1 MKSMKYDV
9 CCAKNGKNRKN
20 RFTITLCYNFLPMPT
35 NKTLNTTLNT
45 SANKEF
51 APLPVRFY
59 ERPADSVAADL
70 LGRLL
75 VRETP
80 QGSMAAKIVEV
91 EAYFGEGDPASHAC
105 RGMTP
110 RNAIMFG
117 RAGKAYVYLNYGV
130 HYLLNVVTG
139 EEGRAGAVLL
149 RAVEPV
155 SGIELMMHNR
165 PVKKVTDLTNGPGK
179 LTKALSVEINDNGVD
194 MTNLR
199 AGLFITDGMPQ
210 GISIHRSSRIGIL
223 AGTDMLLRFSIQG
236 NPYVSR

>member
-1 MKSMKYDV
+1 MKYDV
-9 CCAKNGKNRKN
+9 CCANNDKN
-20 RFTITLCYNFLPMPT
+20 RFTITLCYNFLPMST
-35 NKTLNTTLNT
+35 NKTLNTT
-45 SANKEF
+45 ANKTY

-59 ERPADSVAADL
+59 ERAADTVAVDL

-80 QGSMAAKIVEV
+80 QGPMAAKIVEV

-117 RAGKAYVYLNYGV
+117 RAGRAYVYLNYGV

-149 RAVEPV
+149 RAVEPL

-165 PVKKVTDLTNGPGK
+165 PVKKMIDLTNGPGK
-179 LTKALSVEINDNGVD
+179 LTKALKVDINDNGTD
-194 MTNLR
+194 MVNQR
-199 AGLFITDGMPQ
+199 GGLFITGGMTQ
-210 GISIHRSSRIGIL
+210 DISIHKSPRIGIS

>member
-1 MKSMKYDV
+1 MS
-9 CCAKNGKNRKN
+9 
-20 RFTITLCYNFLPMPT
+20 T
-35 NKTLNTTLNT
+35 NKTLNTT
-45 SANKEF
+45 ANKTY

-59 ERPADSVAADL
+59 ERAADTVAVDL

-80 QGSMAAKIVEV
+80 QGPMAAKIVEV

-117 RAGKAYVYLNYGV
+117 RAGRAYVYLNYGV

-149 RAVEPV
+149 RAVEPL

-165 PVKKVTDLTNGPGK
+165 PVKKMIDLTNGPGK
-179 LTKALSVEINDNGVD
+179 LTKALKVDINDNGTD
-194 MTNLR
+194 MVNQR
-199 AGLFITDGMPQ
+199 GGLFITGGMTQ
-210 GISIHRSSRIGIL
+210 DISIHKSPRIGIS

>member
-1 MKSMKYDV
+1 MS
-9 CCAKNGKNRKN
+9 
-20 RFTITLCYNFLPMPT
+20 T
-35 NKTLNTTLNT
+35 NKTLNTT
-45 SANKEF
+45 ANK
-51 APLPVRFY
+51 AYTPLPVSFY
-59 ERPADSVAADL
+59 ERAADTVAVDL

-80 QGSMAAKIVEV
+80 QGAMAARIVEV

-117 RAGKAYVYLNYGV
+117 RAGRAYVYLNYGV

-139 EEGRAGAVLL
+139 EEGCAGAVLL
-149 RAVEPV
+149 RAVEPA

-165 PVKKVTDLTNGPGK
+165 PVKKIADLTNGPGK
-179 LTKALSVEINDNGVD
+179 LTKALKVDINNNGTD
-194 MTNLR
+194 MAHR
-199 AGLFITDGMPQ
+199 GGGLFITA
-210 GISIHRSSRIGIL
+210 GIPEAVSIHKSPRIGIS
-223 AGTDMLLRFSIQG
+223 AGTNMLLRFSIRG